1 MGRQLIRDGGQEM
14 QKVDK
19 KPSPKRGVV
28 REAARTQTCPT
39 LNTALRRLQA
49 GRYRTQAGTEPGPE
63 LRCCT
68 HGPLREGAMA
78 ARGRGCLGNGG
89 GVLEGLLS
97 LFSSPLFSP
106 YFSSPFLFSSLPPSL
121 SIPSVTPPRS
131 IAPLSSV
138 PPRSTHCRPALRD

>member
-1 MGRQLIRDGGQEM
+1 M
-14 QKVDK
+14 DK

-28 REAARTQTCPT
+28 REAARTQTFPT

-106 YFSSPFLFSSLPPSL
+106 HFFLSFPIFFSSPFPFHTLSYTPTLHSPSQLSTPPQHSLPAR
-121 SIPSVTPPRS
+121 TP
-131 IAPLSSV
+131 
-138 PPRSTHCRPALRD
+138 

>member
-1 MGRQLIRDGGQEM
+1 
-14 QKVDK
+14 
-19 KPSPKRGVV
+19 
-28 REAARTQTCPT
+28 
-39 LNTALRRLQA
+39 
-49 GRYRTQAGTEPGPE
+49 
-63 LRCCT
+63 
-68 HGPLREGAMA
+68 MA

-138 PPRSTHCRPALRD
+138 PPAALTAGLHSVTESVLEWQYHDATPAVTFPAPSVTSQAQS